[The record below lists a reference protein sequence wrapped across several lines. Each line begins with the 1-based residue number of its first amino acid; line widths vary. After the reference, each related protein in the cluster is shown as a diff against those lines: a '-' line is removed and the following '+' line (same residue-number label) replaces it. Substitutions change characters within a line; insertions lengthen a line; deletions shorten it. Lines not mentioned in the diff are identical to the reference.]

1 VSESRTA
8 WGVEQLFECV
18 TGGSHAI
25 VCVKCCGETCRG
37 PGDVLCER
45 RSECEAF
52 EFLDDFETYRAAH
65 ANTVSA
71 NVIMDPEGE
80 L

>member
-1 VSESRTA
+1 MADPPLRCS
-8 WGVEQLFECV
+8 GQLVVF
-18 TGGSHAI
+18 
-25 VCVKCCGETCRG
+25 G

-45 RSECEAF
+45 GGECEAF
-52 EFLDDFETYRAAH
+52 EYLDDFETYRAAH

-71 NVIMDPEGE
+71 SVIMDPEGE

>member
-1 VSESRTA
+1 MGRDALAFRRRDHATRPLVMADPPLRCS
-8 WGVEQLFECV
+8 GQLVVF
-18 TGGSHAI
+18 
-25 VCVKCCGETCRG
+25 G

-45 RSECEAF
+45 GSECEAF
-52 EFLDDFETYRAAH
+52 EYVDDFETYRAAH

-71 NVIMDPEGE
+71 DVIMDPEGE

>member
-1 VSESRTA
+1 MADPPLRCS
-8 WGVEQLFECV
+8 GQLVVF
-18 TGGSHAI
+18 
-25 VCVKCCGETCRG
+25 G

-45 RSECEAF
+45 GSECEAF
-52 EFLDDFETYRAAH
+52 EYLGDFETCRAAH

-71 NVIMDPEGE
+71 DVIMDPNGE